1 MSIERGLP
9 GGGPLFVFLHRRRPL
24 DAEAPPVEVAS
35 AADLGCPPVM
45 DEAGVH
51 VIEDW
56 RRPRLP
62 FAMKALN
69 AVGAPF
75 ARGLVSLEP
84 GRLLDAAAK
93 ETGLND
99 FGDER
104 FLEPLGVLTSALE
117 KEVPLHALGRFGARQ
132 LLLQLLRSRLR
143 VEALIRVHPEIER
156 EEIRAPIFIVGL
168 PRTGT
173 THLHNL
179 IAQDPALRSLPYWES
194 MDPVPADLAR
204 GEVSPDDP
212 RIRACQQACD
222 FLHRVAPLFPLMH
235 EMAPHE
241 IHEEVQLLA
250 IDLSTMLFEASYPVP
265 TYRDWYRAT
274 DQTASYA
281 YLKRLL
287 KVLQW
292 LRGGERWILKSPQ
305 HLEQLGP
312 LLAVFPD
319 ATIVQTH
326 RDPVRVTASFAT
338 LGAYGLRMSVGAIDP
353 HVVGRYWADRIELML
368 NASVSDR
375 DGVPK
380 DQVVDCRFHE
390 FMDDQMGM
398 LRRIY
403 AAAGQPFSQTAEA
416 KFESYLANRTRG
428 RMGRIDYR
436 LEDFGLEA
444 GERREALGHYQARF
458 EVPDEA

>member
-1 MSIERGLP
+1 MT
-9 GGGPLFVFLHRRRPL
+9 
-24 DAEAPPVEVAS
+24 EVNE
-35 AADLGCPPVM
+35 PR
-45 DEAGVH
+45 VH
-51 VIEDW
+51 HIDDW

-62 FAMKALN
+62 LPMYVAN
-69 AVGAPF
+69 ATLGPL
-75 ARGLVSLEP
+75 ARGVVSLEP
-84 GRLLDAAAK
+84 GRLLEAAEEK
-93 ETGLND
+93 TGLSD

-104 FLEPLGVLTSALE
+104 FLEPLGVLSGALE
-117 KEVPLHALGRFGARQ
+117 DEAGLSAFGRFGARQ
-132 LLLQLLRSRLR
+132 LMLQLLCSRLK
-143 VEALIRVHPEIER
+143 VEALIQAHPEIED
-156 EEIRAPIFIVGL
+156 ETIRAPIFIVGL

-179 IAQDPALRSLPYWES
+179 IAQDPGLRSLPYWES
-194 MDPVPADLAR
+194 LDPVPADLAR
-204 GEVSPDDP
+204 GDVSLDDP
-212 RIRACQQACD
+212 RIAACQQACD
-222 FLHRVAPLFPLMH
+222 FLHWAAPLFPLMH

-250 IDLSTMLFEASYPVP
+250 IDFSTMLFEASYPVP
-265 TYRDWYRAT
+265 AYRDWYTAA

-312 LLAVFPD
+312 LLSIFPD

-326 RDPVRVTASFAT
+326 RDPVRVTASFVT
-338 LGAYGLRMSVGAIDP
+338 LGAYGLRISVGGIDP
-353 HVVGRYWADRIELML
+353 HKIGRYWADRIERML
-368 NASVSDR
+368 NASVRDR

-380 DQVVDCRFHE
+380 DQVIDCRFHE
-390 FMDDQMGM
+390 FMADQKGM

-403 AAAGQPFSQTAEA
+403 ATAGRLFDDALEHRFDT
-416 KFESYLANRTRG
+416 YLATHQRG

-436 LEDFGLEA
+436 LADFGLD
-444 GERREALGHYQARF
+444 GTERREALAHYQSRF
-458 EVPDEA
+458 EVPDEKS

>member
-1 MSIERGLP
+1 MN
-9 GGGPLFVFLHRRRPL
+9 
-24 DAEAPPVEVAS
+24 
-35 AADLGCPPVM
+35 
-45 DEAGVH
+45 EAGVH

-62 FAMKALN
+62 LAMRGANALLGP
-69 AVGAPF
+69 A
-75 ARGLVSLEP
+75 ARGLISLEP
-84 GRLLDAAAK
+84 GRLLEAAEK
-93 ETGLND
+93 QTGLAD

-104 FLEPLGVLTSALE
+104 FLAPLGVLAGALDDE
-117 KEVPLHALGRFGARQ
+117 AGLHAFGRFGVRQ
-132 LLLQLLRSRLR
+132 LMLQLLRSRLR
-143 VEALIRVHPEIER
+143 VEALCRAHPEIER

-212 RIRACQQACD
+212 RIEACQKACD
-222 FLHRVAPLFPLMH
+222 FLHWAAPLFPLMH
-235 EMAPHE
+235 EMGPHE

-250 IDLSTMLFEASYPVP
+250 IDFSTMLFEASYPVP
-265 TYRDWYRAT
+265 SYRDWYTAT

-312 LLAVFPD
+312 LLSVFPD

-338 LGAYGLRMSVGAIDP
+338 LGAYGLRMSCGAIDP
-353 HVVGRYWADRIELML
+353 HKVGRYWADRIERML
-368 NASVSDR
+368 NASVRDR
-375 DGVPK
+375 DDVPAA
-380 DQVVDCRFHE
+380 QVVDCRFHE
-390 FMDDQMGM
+390 FMADQMGM

-403 AAAGQPFSQTAEA
+403 TAAGQPLGEAAEQR
-416 KFESYLANRTRG
+416 FEKYLANRTRG

-436 LEDFGLEA
+436 LEDFGLDA
-444 GERREALGHYQARF
+444 AERREALGHYQARF
-458 EVPDEA
+458 DVPDEAG